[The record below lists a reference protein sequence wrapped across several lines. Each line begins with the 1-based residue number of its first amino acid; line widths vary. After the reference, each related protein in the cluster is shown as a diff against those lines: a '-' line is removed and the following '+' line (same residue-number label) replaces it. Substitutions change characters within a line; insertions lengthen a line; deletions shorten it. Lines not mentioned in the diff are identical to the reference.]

1 LKIPDLQQVVAFNA
15 SIRESDEWFEEPDE
29 LERIEIILA
38 ALSDE
43 SEPVRAAAVAISRI
57 ARSQAFTEGNKRTAL
72 LVGIWI
78 LQNNGENPARWR
90 GHLEHSL
97 AKPSKVSNSK
107 HHAAIN
113 YREMPSFFSDLKNRF
128 SKKEI

>member
-1 LKIPDLQQVVAFNA
+1 MQRFADFSARQLKIPDLQQVVAFNA

-29 LERIEIILA
+29 LDRIEIILA

-78 LQNNGENPARWR
+78 LQNNGENPARYIPVDDLELGRLLLLAAR
-90 GHLEHSL
+90 GADIL
-97 AKPSKVSNSK
+97 ADVETLLASRK
-107 HHAAIN
+107 
-113 YREMPSFFSDLKNRF
+113 
-128 SKKEI
+128 

>member
-1 LKIPDLQQVVAFNA
+1 MKIPDLQQVVAFNA

-29 LERIEIILA
+29 LDRIEIILA

-78 LQNNGENPARWR
+78 LQNNGENPARYIPVDDLELGRLLLLAAR
-90 GHLEHSL
+90 GADIL
-97 AKPSKVSNSK
+97 ADVETLLSSRK
-107 HHAAIN
+107 
-113 YREMPSFFSDLKNRF
+113 
-128 SKKEI
+128 